1 MKFIYLKQENMNT
14 VLKISSSFLSC
25 VHNSKIVLF
34 FFLFPPEFDPGEGG
48 GKKKKKKN
56 KIEKE

>member
-34 FFLFPPEFDPGEGG
+34 FFPFPPEFDPGEGG
-48 GKKKKKKN
+48 GKKKKKRIK
-56 KIEKE
+56 